1 MISILQ
7 TAFLGDT
14 LLTIPLV
21 KALKLEGHRIQ
32 LICREGLGSFFEQL
46 SVFDSVIEIRK
57 GNSKSYEAALG
68 LLHPKFELISPH
80 ESPRSQLFALK
91 ARRRGIRTVG
101 YGSRSPFD
109 FLLRPLASISY
120 SDSVKRPMQLPEAL
134 RQLAL
139 LEVSTSTNSKIWRDR
154 IEGFQNS
161 QKMSGGRDGQGQ
173 LIPVPEWASMELPIL
188 SDRKQR
194 LASAQPLA
202 VLAPGSVWATKRWT
216 TQGFA
221 DVGVALAK
229 KGLALKIIG
238 TKEES
243 GVCEEVAAAIRMK
256 ASLKVDLSVLA
267 GQISL
272 WETAE
277 AIADA
282 SIAITNDSGA
292 MHLAAVAGTPTVTVF
307 GPTVLDFGYRPWS
320 NRAQVIEPLGE
331 LRCRPC
337 GKHGSQKCPI
347 GTHECMRGIDAAR
360 VINAVQSL

>member
-1 MISILQ
+1 M
-7 TAFLGDT
+7 GDT

-46 SVFDSVIEIRK
+46 SLFDSVIEIRK

-80 ESPRSQLFALK
+80 ESPRSQLFAMK

-101 YGSRSPFD
+101 YSSNLFMS
-109 FLLRPLASISY
+109 PLACLSY
-120 SDSVKRPMQLPEAL
+120 SASVKRPMPLPEAL

-154 IEGFQNS
+154 IEGFQNV

-173 LIPVPEWASMELPIL
+173 LIAVPEWASMELPIL

-194 LASAQPLA
+194 SPQVRKSA

-216 TQGFA
+216 IQGFA
-221 DVGVALAK
+221 EVGVALAK

-243 GVCEEVAAAIRMK
+243 GVCEEVATAIRK
-256 ASLKVDLSVLA
+256 KKTEPLDIDVLA

-272 WETAE
+272 WQAAE
-277 AIADA
+277 VIADA

-320 NRAQVIEPLGE
+320 NRARVVEPNVE

-347 GTHECMRGIDAAR
+347 GTHECMTGIDAAR
-360 VINAVQSL
+360 VINTVQSL